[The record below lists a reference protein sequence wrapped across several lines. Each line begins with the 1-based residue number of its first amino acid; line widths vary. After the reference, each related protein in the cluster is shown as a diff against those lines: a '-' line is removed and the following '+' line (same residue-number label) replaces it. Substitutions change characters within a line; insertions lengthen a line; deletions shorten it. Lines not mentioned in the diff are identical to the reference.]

1 MERPWIND
9 STIGDLIRILG
20 SLATGTTYYWRV
32 NARNPSGTSAWS
44 TIRMFTTMPIPT
56 LLSPAQDSTGLAVNL
71 NLTWASMAGV
81 AATYR
86 VQLSTDSSF
95 TALVVNDST
104 PANPSR
110 AVGPLANNTKY
121 YWRVNAKNNKGTS
134 PYSTVRRFTTVSGT
148 GVLADGLSG
157 GFGLRRGTLFYTL
170 PASSSVQIRLLDL
183 KGTQIWAF
191 RTRQEAGPQ
200 GVDLPRSGGNRSL
213 YLLEFRAGAERKL
226 LKVLLE

>member
-1 MERPWIND
+1 
-9 STIGDLIRILG
+9 
-20 SLATGTTYYWRV
+20 
-32 NARNPSGTSAWS
+32 
-44 TIRMFTTMPIPT
+44 MPIPT

-95 TALVVNDST
+95 TTWVVNDST
-104 PANPSR
+104 LTTPSR
-110 AVGPLANNTKY
+110 AVASLANNTRY

-134 PYSTVRRFTTVSGT
+134 PWSTVRRFTTVTGT
-148 GVLADGLSG
+148 GVLAEGASG
-157 GFGLRRGTLFYTL
+157 GFRLRPGVLLYTL
-170 PASSSVQIRLLDL
+170 PAPSLVRIRLLDL

-191 RTRQEAGPQ
+191 QARQEAGPKA
-200 GVDLPRSGGNRSL
+200 VALPRSAGKSL
-213 YLLEFRAGAERKL
+213 HLLEFKAGTDRKT